1 MNKKLAISVPILITI
16 IISVIITT
24 IMMRKPEEP
33 SSPNSSP
40 ETNQTGNSEE
50 KSVDKIYI
58 SVNNKKLEVA
68 LVDNSA
74 SKALV
79 EKLST
84 SEITVQAEDYDNF
97 EKVGSLGFSL
107 PTSDER
113 ITTKPGDLML
123 YNGSNITL
131 FYGEN
136 TWSYTKVGHIN
147 MSQSELKELLNKP
160 NVVVTLKME

>member
-1 MNKKLAISVPILITI
+1 MNKKLAIYVPILIAI

-40 ETNQTGNSEE
+40 KTNQTGNSEE

-74 SKALV
+74 TKALV

-84 SEITVQAEDYDNF
+84 SDITVQAEDYDNF

-136 TWSYTKVGHIN
+136 TWSYTKLGHIN
-147 MSQSELKELLNKP
+147 ASQSELKSILGSGDVIL
-160 NVVVTLKME
+160 VLSI

>member
-16 IISVIITT
+16 MISAIITT
-24 IMMRKPEEP
+24 IMMRKPEES

-40 ETNQTGNSEE
+40 ETNQTGISEE

-68 LVDNSA
+68 LADNSTT
-74 SKALV
+74 KALI

-84 SEITVQAEDYDNF
+84 SDITVQAEDYDNF

-107 PTSDER
+107 
-113 ITTKPGDLML
+113 
-123 YNGSNITL
+123 
-131 FYGEN
+131 
-136 TWSYTKVGHIN
+136 
-147 MSQSELKELLNKP
+147 
-160 NVVVTLKME
+160 VTHHGIEP

>member
-1 MNKKLAISVPILITI
+1 MNKKLAISVPILIAI
-16 IISVIITT
+16 IISGIITT

-68 LVDNSA
+68 LVNNSA
-74 SKALV
+74 TKALV

-84 SEITVQAEDYDNF
+84 SNITVQAEDYDNF

-136 TWSYTKVGHIN
+136 TWSYTKLGHIN
-147 MSQSELKELLNKP
+147 ASQSELKSILGNGDVIL
-160 NVVVTLKME
+160 VLSL

>member
-1 MNKKLAISVPILITI
+1 MNKKLAISVPILIAI
-16 IISVIITT
+16 IISAIIMT
-24 IMMRKPEEP
+24 IIMRKPEEP
-33 SSPNSSP
+33 SSQNSSP
-40 ETNQTGNSEE
+40 ETNQTGNSEG
-50 KSVDKIYI
+50 KSVGKIYI
-58 SVNNKKLEVA
+58 SVNDKKLEVTLA
-68 LVDNSA
+68 DNSA
-74 SKALV
+74 TKALV

-84 SEITVQAEDYDNF
+84 SDITVRAEDYDNF

-136 TWSYTKVGHIN
+136 TWSYTKLGHIN
-147 MSQSELKELLNKP
+147 ASQSELKSILGNGDVIL
-160 NVVVTLKME
+160 VLSL

>member
-1 MNKKLAISVPILITI
+1 MNKKLAICVPILVAVIVSVVVIT
-16 IISVIITT
+16 V
-24 IMMRKPEEP
+24 MMQKLKEP
-33 SSPNSSP
+33 SNSDLSQ
-40 ETNQTGNSEE
+40 ETNQTDNGEE

-58 SVNNKKLEVA
+58 SINDKKLEVTLA
-68 LVDNSA
+68 DNSA
-74 SKALV
+74 TKALI

-84 SEITVQAEDYDNF
+84 GNITVQAEDYDNF

-136 TWSYTKVGHIN
+136 TWSYTKLGHIN
-147 MSQSELKELLNKP
+147 ASISELKSILGNEDVLLI
-160 NVVVTLKME
+160 LSL

>member
-1 MNKKLAISVPILITI
+1 MNKKLAISVPILIII

-24 IMMRKPEEP
+24 IMVRKPEEP

-68 LVDNSA
+68 LVNNSA
-74 SKALV
+74 TKALV

-84 SEITVQAEDYDNF
+84 GNITVQAEDYDNF

-136 TWSYTKVGHIN
+136 TWSYTKLGHIN
-147 MSQSELKELLNKP
+147 TSQSELKSILSNGDVIL
-160 NVVVTLKME
+160 VLSL

>member
-1 MNKKLAISVPILITI
+1 MNKKLVISVPILITI

-24 IMMRKPEEP
+24 IIMRKPEEP

-58 SVNNKKLEVA
+58 SVNHKKFEVA
-68 LVDNSA
+68 LADNSA
-74 SKALV
+74 TKALV

-84 SEITVQAEDYDNF
+84 GDITVEAEDYDNF

-136 TWSYTKVGHIN
+136 TWSYTKLGHIN
-147 MSQSELKELLNKP
+147 ASQSELKSILGDGDVIL
-160 NVVVTLKME
+160 VLSL

>member
-74 SKALV
+74 TKALV

-84 SEITVQAEDYDNF
+84 SDITVQAEDYDNF

-107 PTSDER
+107 PISDER

-123 YNGSNITL
+123 YNDSNITL

-136 TWSYTKVGHIN
+136 TWSYTKLGHIN
-147 MSQSELKELLNKP
+147 ASQSELKSILGYGDVIL
-160 NVVVTLKME
+160 VLSL

>member
-1 MNKKLAISVPILITI
+1 MNKKLAISVPILVAVIV
-16 IISVIITT
+16 SVVVTT
-24 IMMRKPEEP
+24 VIMRKPEEP
-33 SSPNSSP
+33 SYSNLSP
-40 ETNQTGNSEE
+40 ETNQTDNSEE

-58 SVNNKKLEVA
+58 SVNNKKLEVTLA
-68 LVDNSA
+68 DNSA
-74 SKALV
+74 TKALV

-84 SEITVQAEDYDNF
+84 GNITVQAEDYDNF

-136 TWSYTKVGHIN
+136 TWSYTKLGHIN
-147 MSQSELKELLNKP
+147 TSIPELKSILGNEDVIL
-160 NVVVTLKME
+160 TLSL

>member
-1 MNKKLAISVPILITI
+1 MNKKLAISIPILVTV
-16 IISVIITT
+16 IISAVITT
-24 IMMRKPEEP
+24 IMMRKPEDP
-33 SSPNSSP
+33 TNPNLSP
-40 ETNQTGNSEE
+40 ETNQTDNSEE

-58 SVNNKKLEVA
+58 SVNNKKLEVV
-68 LVDNSA
+68 LTDNSA
-74 SKALV
+74 TKALV

-84 SEITVQAEDYDNF
+84 GSITVQAEDYDNF

-113 ITTKPGDLML
+113 VTTKPGDLML

-136 TWSYTKVGHIN
+136 TWSYTKLGHIDI
-147 MSQSELKELLNKP
+147 SEAELKTILGSGD
-160 NVVVTLKME
+160 VVLVLSLE